1 MKSLFPHTEHNA
13 TKRILSLIL
22 LLSIEFSTLAH
33 AGMLAIMPIE
43 RQWLSTMQN
52 PSILD
57 LFTSSTPIAPIVP
70 IATRTI
76 PQRVIYIAP
85 KIIQKVVAPIQKTVS
100 SSILTDD
107 WLNTT
112 HFVAKSKV
120 STMTRPTG
128 SGVSILMRDA
138 NGRIT
143 SMPLSDLYSSPLTL
157 VNTTSQISTPIL
169 S

>member
-22 LLSIEFSTLAH
+22 LLSLEFSTFAH

-43 RQWLSTMQN
+43 KQWLSTMQN

-57 LFTSSTPIAPIVP
+57 LFTSSTPVAPV
-70 IATRTI
+70 ATKLT

-85 KIIQKVVAPIQKTVS
+85 KIIQKVVAPIQKTIS

-143 SMPLSDLYSSPLTL
+143 SMSLSDLYSSPLTL

>member
-22 LLSIEFSTLAH
+22 LLSLEFSTLAH

-43 RQWLSTMQN
+43 KQWLSTMQN

-57 LFTSSTPIAPIVP
+57 LFRSTTAVAPVV
-70 IATRTI
+70 TGST

-85 KIIQKVVAPIQKTVS
+85 KTITKVATPTQSPT
-100 SSILTDD
+100 SSIVPSDG

-143 SMPLSDLYSSPLTL
+143 SMSLSDLYSSPLTL